1 MIAERS
7 GTIIRVSDMA
17 EFGERLNSLRD
28 AMPKLMVESIEDALT
43 NGQSEILAKIWQRTP
58 RSDRARYAYRY
69 KAIDRGDW
77 KADGSGL
84 KSGWRKKIGMA
95 NGIRSLDRLDE
106 YGMDRLRKSLFG
118 GQSHYGI
125 KGLTV
130 KSNRSFASFT
140 ISSDLPYAK
149 RMHEATNILDYWS
162 PSERSIGSKRGK
174 GWSTQ
179 KTGAKFLSDPVRE
192 NKGTIR
198 TDVRMALA
206 WRLQERM
213 K

>member
-1 MIAERS
+1 MIEERS
-7 GTIIRVSDMA
+7 GTIIRISDMK
-17 EFGERLNSLRD
+17 EFGDRLNSLRD
-28 AMPKLMVESIEDALT
+28 ALPRMMTDSIEDALT
-43 NGQSEILAKIWQRTP
+43 NGDSEILAKIWQRTP

-69 KAIDRGDW
+69 KAIDREDW

-84 KSGWRKKIGMA
+84 KSGWRRKIGMA
-95 NGIRSLDRLDE
+95 NGVRTMDRLDE

-118 GQSHYGI
+118 GQAHYGI

-162 PSERSIGSKRGK
+162 PSERGIGSKRGK
-174 GWSTQ
+174 GWSTH

-192 NKGTIR
+192 NKAVIR
-198 TDVRMALA
+198 SDVQKALHY
-206 WRLQERM
+206 RLQEAM

>member
-77 KADGSGL
+77 KPTEAD
-84 KSGWRKKIGMA
+84 
-95 NGIRSLDRLDE
+95 
-106 YGMDRLRKSLFG
+106 
-118 GQSHYGI
+118 
-125 KGLTV
+125 
-130 KSNRSFASFT
+130 
-140 ISSDLPYAK
+140 
-149 RMHEATNILDYWS
+149 
-162 PSERSIGSKRGK
+162 
-174 GWSTQ
+174 
-179 KTGAKFLSDPVRE
+179 
-192 NKGTIR
+192 
-198 TDVRMALA
+198 
-206 WRLQERM
+206 
-213 K
+213 